1 MNKILTKNLSKQNI
15 LVDSHGRTI
24 NYLRLSVTDRC
35 NYRCTYCM
43 PEKMKFLPKKDLLT
57 FEEMDH
63 LCSLFI
69 ARGITNIRLSG
80 GEPLVRKG
88 ILRFISNL
96 SRYIVSGDLNEITL
110 TTNGSQLKSLSEDL
124 FQSGV
129 RRVNVSLDSLSEK
142 KFSKITRRD
151 DLCNVI
157 EGLEAAKKAGLKIKI
172 NTVVI
177 KNKNLD
183 EIDNIISWSHK
194 NNFDISLIETM
205 PMGLTDKDRIDQ
217 YISLSDVKKIIEE
230 KLTLTDSNYKTSGP
244 SKYYEVKETKGLIGF
259 ITPLS
264 NNFCAS
270 CNRIR
275 LTSTGKLYMCLGQ
288 NNNIDFR
295 NLLRESDKKSLNLA
309 IDTAMKNKP
318 KSHDFDISYKNQKPS
333 VDRHM
338 SVTGG

>member
-1 MNKILTKNLSKQNI
+1 
-15 LVDSHGRTI
+15 
-24 NYLRLSVTDRC
+24 
-35 NYRCTYCM
+35 
-43 PEKMKFLPKKDLLT
+43 
-57 FEEMDH
+57 
-63 LCSLFI
+63 
-69 ARGITNIRLSG
+69 
-80 GEPLVRKG
+80 
-88 ILRFISNL
+88 
-96 SRYIVSGDLNEITL
+96 
-110 TTNGSQLKSLSEDL
+110 
-124 FQSGV
+124 
-129 RRVNVSLDSLSEK
+129 
-142 KFSKITRRD
+142 
-151 DLCNVI
+151 
-157 EGLEAAKKAGLKIKI
+157 EAAKKAGLKIKI

-217 YISLSDVKKIIEE
+217 YISLSDVKKIIEK

-295 NLLRESDKKSLNLA
+295 NLLREGDKKSLNLA